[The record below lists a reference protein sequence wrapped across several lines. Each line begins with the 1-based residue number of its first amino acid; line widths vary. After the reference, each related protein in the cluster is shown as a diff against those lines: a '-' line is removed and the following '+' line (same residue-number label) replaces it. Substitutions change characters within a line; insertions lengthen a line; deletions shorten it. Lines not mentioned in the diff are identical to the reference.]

1 MAYTIDQ
8 LTAAYRAA
16 NNGVQPDAAASA
28 ELLLIANKSQAGQIT
43 DQAAMSYVVNSADN
57 DVSVAVQVYQFFT
70 ARTPT
75 KAGLDYL
82 VNSPANPNDLND
94 PYYAKFG
101 LENRYINFA
110 LNLGVLGEGASP
122 FSAVYGGLTFDAFV
136 TAAYQAI
143 IGSSYAIAAGINPAA
158 AIADITS
165 RKANFEAIARQG
177 GVIGA
182 TSTAAQVD
190 IAVKAALIGYL
201 MGEGVKADVGL
212 YAAGANNF
220 IHALVTGNAQYGV
233 DLTTNYSSLGGGMG
247 NNNVPPPPPP
257 PPEEEAPVSQ
267 SFTLTT
273 AADNFTGGGANDT
286 FTAYI
291 SAIGPNSTLN
301 ATDVLNGGGGTDT
314 LVLTVDGVG
323 AGAFPAATITG
334 IEVFRINETGGTDGV
349 YDFAAVSAE
358 TSVVNNKSTDA
369 VTFNNI
375 GTGASLS
382 IVGDGAVTNGA
393 TTFTMAAATNAVT
406 LNLQGG
412 LKGGANITRNQTG
425 AATVVINST
434 GGANAVGVIDLD
446 TATALSGLTIN
457 ATTNLTGALAAD
469 YAAASTL
476 TVTGAGQVDLSAATL
491 STNFSQISSAAQT
504 AGGLIVKVG
513 ALTKFTGGAG
523 NDGVYVDA
531 LVYNNPAI
539 TAVGGGGTDTVRFTD
554 QAALTATTALYLTGF
569 EVIALA
575 DDNDGALDTFDASLM
590 AGIQSFVLD
599 ADSAGDGYSVTNL
612 SVAQA
617 GAITISGAQTV
628 APTLALAN
636 AAGGT
641 DVVSITVNDGL
652 AAVNTLSV
660 ANLNIASV
668 ETVNLALTDNLT
680 LSSIAGLTGFTKLAV
695 TGAGA
700 LNLTTGALAVNP
712 ATTIDASAATGT
724 VTINASAATGN
735 GLTLKGSAT
744 QANTLTGTT
753 QADTIVGGDG
763 VDILTGRGGNDTLT
777 GGNGADI
784 FVVTNLTQAAN
795 GTDSYTDFN
804 FGTATTAVDQIRVDV
819 TSTTIRF
826 GTASGGIT
834 AASGTEILVL
844 DVNTYANANAA
855 QAAAHSLF
863 GNNDNA
869 AEAIVIWQLDGG
881 DLQLSLYADS
891 SADATANGTLQTQM
905 VTFVGL
911 TLANAA
917 SLINAG
923 DFSLV

>member
-1 MAYTIDQ
+1 MAYTLDQ

-16 NNGVQPDAAASA
+16 NNGVQPDAAASV
-28 ELLLIANKSQAGQIT
+28 ELQVIAHRLQAGQIT

-57 DVSVAVQVYQFFT
+57 DVSVAIQVYQFFT

-101 LENRYINFA
+101 LEDRYINFA
-110 LNLGVLGEGASP
+110 LNLGVLGEGASH
-122 FSAVYGGLTFDAFV
+122 FSAVYGGLTFGAFV

-143 IGSSYAIAAGINPAA
+143 IGSSYAMAAGINPAA

-165 RKANFEAIARQG
+165 RKANFEAIARQA

-190 IAVKAALIGYL
+190 IAVKAAVIGYL

-233 DLTTNYSSLGGGMG
+233 DLTTYYSPLGGGMG
-247 NNNVPPPPPP
+247 NNNAPPP
-257 PPEEEAPVSQ
+257 PPEAEAPVSQ
-267 SFTLTT
+267 SLTLTT
-273 AADNFTGGGANDT
+273 AADNLTGGGANDT

-291 SAIGPNSTLN
+291 SAIGTNSTLN
-301 ATDVLNGGGGTDT
+301 ATDVLNGGAGTDT
-314 LVLTVDGVG
+314 LVMTVDGAG
-323 AGAFPAATITG
+323 AGALPAATITD

-349 YDFAAVSAE
+349 YDFAAVAAE
-358 TSVVNNKSTDA
+358 ISVVNNKSTDA

-491 STNFSQISSAAQT
+491 STNFSEITSAAQT

-523 NDGVYVDA
+523 NDSVYVDA

-575 DDNDGALDTFDASLM
+575 DDNDGALDTFDASMM
-590 AGIQSFVLD
+590 AGIQSFVLG
-599 ADSAGDGYSVTNL
+599 ADSTGDGYSVTNL
-612 SVAQA
+612 SAAQA

-652 AAVNTLSV
+652 AAMNTLSV

-680 LSSIAGLTGFTKLAV
+680 LSSITGLTGFTKLAV

-753 QADTIVGGDG
+753 QADTIVGGGG

-784 FVVTNLTQAAN
+784 FVVTNLTQASN

-844 DVNTYANANAA
+844 DVNTYANASAA
-855 QAAAHSLF
+855 QAAARLLF
-863 GNNDNA
+863 GDNDNA

-881 DLQLSLYADS
+881 DLQLSTYSDF

-923 DFSLV
+923 DFNLI

>member
-16 NNGVQPDAAASA
+16 NNGVQPDAAASV
-28 ELLLIANKSQAGQIT
+28 ELQVIAHRLKTGWIT
-43 DQAAMSYVVNSADN
+43 DQDAMSYVVNSADN
-57 DVSVAVQVYQFFT
+57 DVSVAVQAYQFFT
-70 ARTPT
+70 AKTPT

-101 LENRYINFA
+101 LEDRYINFA
-110 LNLGVLGEGASP
+110 LNLGVLGEGASH

-136 TAAYQAI
+136 SAAYQAI

-158 AIADITS
+158 AIADITG
-165 RKANFEAIARQG
+165 RKANFEAIARQA

-182 TSTAAQVD
+182 TSTAAEVD

-220 IHALVTGNAQYGV
+220 IHALVAGNAQYGV
-233 DLTTNYSSLGGGMG
+233 DLTTVYSPLGGGMG
-247 NNNVPPPPPP
+247 NNHVPPPPPP
-257 PPEEEAPVSQ
+257 PPEEESQ
-267 SFTLTT
+267 SYSLTT
-273 AADNFTGGGANDT
+273 AADTFTGRGADDT

-291 SAIGPNSTLN
+291 SVSGPNSTLN
-301 ATDVLNGGGGTDT
+301 ATDVLKGGGGTDT
-314 LVLTVDGVG
+314 LVLTVDGAG

-334 IEVFRINETGGTDGV
+334 IEVFRINETGGTGGV

-358 TSVVNNKSTDA
+358 TSVVNNMSTDA

-375 GTGASLS
+375 GAGASLS

-393 TTFTMAAATNAVT
+393 TTFTMAAATDAVT

-491 STNFSQISSAAQT
+491 STNFSEISSAAQT

-523 NDGVYVDA
+523 NDSVYVDA
-531 LVYNNPAI
+531 LVYNNSAI

-554 QAALTATTALYLTGF
+554 QAALTATTALYITGF

-590 AGIQSFVLD
+590 AGIQSFVLG

-612 SVAQA
+612 SVTQA

-628 APTLALAN
+628 GPTLALAN

-680 LSSIAGLTGFTKLAV
+680 LSSITGLTGFTKLAV

-784 FVVTNLTQAAN
+784 FVVTGLTQAAN

-804 FGTATTAVDQIRVDV
+804 FGTATTAVDQIRFDV

-834 AASGTEILVL
+834 AAAGTEILVL
-844 DVNTYANANAA
+844 DVNTYADANAA
-855 QAAAHSLF
+855 QAAARSLF
-863 GNNDNA
+863 GNNDSA

-881 DLQLSLYADS
+881 DLQMSFYADS

-905 VTFVGL
+905 VSFVGL

>member
-1 MAYTIDQ
+1 MAYTLDQ

-16 NNGVQPDAAASA
+16 NNGVQPDAAASV
-28 ELLLIANKSQAGQIT
+28 ELQVIAHRLQAGQIT

-57 DVSVAVQVYQFFT
+57 DVSVAIQVYQFFT

-101 LENRYINFA
+101 LEDRYINFA
-110 LNLGVLGEGASP
+110 LNLGVFGEGASH

-143 IGSSYAIAAGINPAA
+143 IGSSYAIAAGIDPVA

-165 RKANFEAIARQG
+165 RKANFEAIARQA

-190 IAVKAALIGYL
+190 IAVKAAVIGYL

-233 DLTTNYSSLGGGMG
+233 DLTAYYSSLGGGMG
-247 NNNVPPPPPP
+247 NNNAPPP
-257 PPEEEAPVSQ
+257 PPEAEAPVSQ
-267 SFTLTT
+267 SLTLTT

-291 SAIGPNSTLN
+291 SAIGANSTLN

-314 LVLTVDGVG
+314 LVLTVDGAG

-334 IEVFRINETGGTDGV
+334 IEGFRINETGGTDGV

-358 TSVVNNKSTDA
+358 NSVVNDKSTDA

-590 AGIQSFVLD
+590 AGIQSFVLG

-680 LSSIAGLTGFTKLAV
+680 LSSTTGLTGFTKLAV

-753 QADTIVGGDG
+753 QVDTIVGGDG
-763 VDILTGRGGNDTLT
+763 ADILTGRGGNDTLT

-804 FGTATTAVDQIRVDV
+804 FGTATTAVDQIRFDV

-855 QAAAHSLF
+855 QAAARSLF

-881 DLQLSLYADS
+881 DLQLSTYTDF

-923 DFSLV
+923 DFNLI

>member
-1 MAYTIDQ
+1 MAYTLDQ

-16 NNGVQPDAAASA
+16 NNGVQPDAAASV
-28 ELLLIANKSQAGQIT
+28 ELQVIAHRLLTGWIT
-43 DQAAMSYVVNSADN
+43 DQTAMSYVVNSADN

-101 LENRYINFA
+101 LEDRYINFA
-110 LNLGVLGEGASP
+110 LNLGVLGEGASH
-122 FSAVYGGLTFDAFV
+122 FSSVYGGLTFDAFV

-143 IGSSYAIAAGINPAA
+143 IGSSYAIAAGIDPAA

-165 RKANFEAIARQG
+165 RKANFEAIARQA

-233 DLTTNYSSLGGGMG
+233 DLTTVYSSLGGGMG

-257 PPEEEAPVSQ
+257 PEEEEPVSQ

-273 AADNFTGGGANDT
+273 AADTFTGGGADDT

-291 SAIGPNSTLN
+291 SASGPNSTLN
-301 ATDVLNGGGGTDT
+301 ATDVLKGGGGTDT
-314 LVLTVDGVG
+314 LVLTVDGAG

-393 TTFTMAAATNAVT
+393 TTFTMAAATDAVT

-425 AATVVINST
+425 AATVVVNST

-513 ALTKFTGGAG
+513 ALTNFTGGAG

-590 AGIQSFVLD
+590 AGIQSFVLG

-826 GTASGGIT
+826 GTASSGIT

-844 DVNTYANANAA
+844 DVNTYADANAA
-855 QAAAHSLF
+855 QTAARSLF

-881 DLQLSLYADS
+881 DLQLSLYTDF
-891 SADATANGTLQTQM
+891 SADATANGALQTQM

-911 TLANAA
+911 NLANAA

>member
-1 MAYTIDQ
+1 MAYTLDQ

-16 NNGVQPDAAASA
+16 NNGVQPDAAASV
-28 ELLLIANKSQAGQIT
+28 ELQVIAHRLQAGQIT

-57 DVSVAVQVYQFFT
+57 DVSVAIQVYQFFT

-82 VNSPANPNDLND
+82 VNSPANSNDLND

-101 LENRYINFA
+101 LEDRYINFA
-110 LNLGVLGEGASP
+110 LNLGVLGEGASH
-122 FSAVYGGLTFDAFV
+122 FSAVYGGLTFGAFV

-165 RKANFEAIARQG
+165 RKANFEAIARQA

-190 IAVKAALIGYL
+190 IAVKAAVIGYL

-233 DLTTNYSSLGGGMG
+233 DLATYYSSLGGGMG
-247 NNNVPPPPPP
+247 NNNAPPP
-257 PPEEEAPVSQ
+257 PPEAEAPVSQ
-267 SFTLTT
+267 SLTLTT

-291 SAIGPNSTLN
+291 SAIGANSTLN

-314 LVLTVDGVG
+314 LVLTVDGAG
-323 AGAFPAATITG
+323 AGAFPAATITD

-349 YDFAAVSAE
+349 YDFAAFSGE

-434 GGANAVGVIDLD
+434 GGANAVGVVDLD

-457 ATTNLTGALAAD
+457 ASTNLTGALAAD

-513 ALTKFTGGAG
+513 ALTQFTGGAG

-590 AGIQSFVLD
+590 AGIQSFVLG
-599 ADSAGDGYSVTNL
+599 ADSTGDGYSVTNL

-680 LSSIAGLTGFTKLAV
+680 LSSTTGLTGFTKLAV

-753 QADTIVGGDG
+753 QVDTIVGGDG
-763 VDILTGRGGNDTLT
+763 ADILTGRGGNDTLT

-844 DVNTYANANAA
+844 DVNTYANASAA
-855 QAAAHSLF
+855 QAAARLLF
-863 GNNDNA
+863 GDNDNA

-881 DLQLSLYADS
+881 DLQLSTYTDF

-923 DFSLV
+923 DFNLI

>member
-1 MAYTIDQ
+1 MAYTIYQ
-8 LTAAYRAA
+8 LAAAYRAA

-101 LENRYINFA
+101 LEDRYINFA
-110 LNLGVLGEGASP
+110 LNLGVLGEGASH

-165 RKANFEAIARQG
+165 RKANFEAIARQA

-233 DLTTNYSSLGGGMG
+233 DLTTVYSSLGGGMG
-247 NNNVPPPPPP
+247 NNHVPPP
-257 PPEEEAPVSQ
+257 PPEEESQ
-267 SFTLTT
+267 SYTLTT
-273 AADNFTGGGANDT
+273 AADTITGGGADDT

-291 SAIGPNSTLN
+291 SASGPNSTLN
-301 ATDVLNGGGGTDT
+301 ATDVLKGGGGADT
-314 LVLTVDGVG
+314 LVLTVDGAG

-334 IEVFRINETGGTDGV
+334 IEVFRINETGGTVGV

-382 IVGDGAVTNGA
+382 VVGDGAVTNGA

-575 DDNDGALDTFDASLM
+575 DDDDGALDTFDASLM
-590 AGIQSFVLD
+590 AGIQSFVLG

-652 AAVNTLSV
+652 PAVNTLSV

-753 QADTIVGGDG
+753 QADNIVGGDG

-804 FGTATTAVDQIRVDV
+804 FGTATTAVDQIRVDL

-855 QAAAHSLF
+855 QAAARSLF

-881 DLQLSLYADS
+881 DLQLSLYSDS
-891 SADATANGTLQTQM
+891 SADATANGALQTQM